1 VFDASLLKD
10 TRIGDRFSLQFRFES
25 FNLPNH
31 ANLGAPGANISVPGS
46 VGRITSVGDPRQIQL
61 GLKLLF

>member
-1 VFDASLLKD
+1 LSVLKD
-10 TRIGDRFSLQFRFES
+10 TRIAGKYNIQFRFES

-31 ANLGAPGANISVPGS
+31 ANLGGPGANISVPGS

-61 GLKLLF
+61 GLKLMF